1 MGVKKGN
8 KKSPKS
14 ITFHKSALISDL
26 DIKDFIFF
34 YSKAIS
40 HYFGEAERN
49 FSLPPKGGV
58 NSRREAL
65 LMVAMRNRGDV
76 V

>member
-1 MGVKKGN
+1 MKSKEIKIYFETYSFSLSKSYLQGRKYILGVKKGN

-34 YSKAIS
+34 YS
-40 HYFGEAERN
+40 
-49 FSLPPKGGV
+49 
-58 NSRREAL
+58 
-65 LMVAMRNRGDV
+65 
-76 V
+76 